1 MKQIMLVLVTVLL
14 AAAAASAQ
22 MLQMDAV
29 IAQTPAET
37 LSPQEEQSLLFM
49 IEEEKLARDVYQAL
63 YEEWG
68 LRAFANIARSEQTHM
83 DAIAG
88 LIERYDLDNPLQ
100 EGEGSFTDPELASLY
115 DDLLAQGSRSIQ
127 EAVKVG
133 MTIEDLD
140 IKDLMEDIEASDNDD
155 LRIVYQNLLKGS
167 RNHMR
172 AFYRQVQ
179 RYGTSYDVQYINDEL
194 YAAILGSRIEARG
207 VISDPEFRFEG

>member
-1 MKQIMLVLVTVLL
+1 MKRIMLVLVTVLL

-22 MLQMDAV
+22 MLQMDEV

-37 LSPQEEQSLLFM
+37 LSPQEVQSLLFM
-49 IEEEKLARDVYQAL
+49 IEEEKLARDVYEAL
-63 YEEWG
+63 YDKWG
-68 LRAFANIARSEQTHM
+68 LRAFANIARSEQTHI